1 MIMTNYFVR
10 QGILLTALL
19 IASAGFAAEHFFT
32 PPESPFII
40 EPKEKTITIKL
51 SSGGVESAQSQIDSA
66 RKTASNAVLV
76 ARLSGKLVV
85 GKSPLRLGS
94 RTCLVMDEGT
104 TIEAAADASAASLLE
119 IAGAE
124 LVSVSS
130 AGSERGALDGK
141 GRQITGI
148 AVRGSGK
155 VNIDNLLIRG
165 CGAGAIAHTGREA
178 VLVNDASSVTRCVIR
193 DCGDGLVVTNTA
205 AFMCLDN
212 EFRNNRGVAVTMT
225 SQRSVIAG
233 NDFIGNKAG
242 VVSASD
248 HGVVARNFFVG
259 NESAIKLEAA
269 SIGNLVTGNRSRGA
283 AGSLLV
289 GGKGNQIFDNDLMG
303 VASQDQGGVS
313 NLFVNN
319 ARLKV
324 DGSSQTP
331 RVFNPPTFSNPHS
344 NNVIVPGLGRF
355 DLVIP
360 GSTNKFQPAD
370 LSPVCE
376 GLAKARAEHPND
388 VIVLKLQGYYL
399 SRKPDGLVL
408 PPNTC
413 VILEGV
419 IRAELGIAAD
429 PIYVKTNSITQVVR
443 LSPSGYSSFSGGT
456 LDGGRQ
462 AFHGILVTNESIAVI
477 DGVDVRACAR
487 DGIYTKGR
495 GEGFP
500 LFINGCS
507 VSANVGRGIWL
518 HVAGGIHTI
527 GNVCSGNNMDGID
540 VDAEARD
547 CTVLFNVS
555 SGNRRHGV
563 FVEEAVTNNIVFGNQ
578 LSGNFRS
585 GVHVWNEDVLGN
597 TGQNVITAN
606 LCRDNVK
613 GLSVGGR
620 AADKTAHGNF
630 FFNNVCVGNRDFGL
644 APGNSHATGNYF
656 AQFVI
661 HGNGGQAIGTFPKS
675 LLFFASPASE

>member
-1 MIMTNYFVR
+1 MKN
-10 QGILLTALL
+10 LLRSGCYCVSLL
-19 IASAGFAAEHFFT
+19 IASYGFAAEHFFT
-32 PPESPFII
+32 PPDAPFII
-40 EPKEKTITIKL
+40 EPKEKIIAIKL
-51 SSGGVESAQSQIDSA
+51 SSGGAEGAQAQIDSA

-76 ARLSGKLVV
+76 ARVSGKLVV
-85 GKSPLRLGS
+85 GKNSLRLGS
-94 RTCLVMDEGT
+94 RTCLVMDEGA

-124 LVSVSS
+124 FVSVSS
-130 AGSERGALDGK
+130 AASERGALDGK
-141 GRQITGI
+141 GRQIIGI

-155 VNIDNLLIRG
+155 VNIDNLSIRG

-178 VLVNDASSVTRCVIR
+178 VLVNDASSVTRCLIR
-193 DCGDGLVVTNTA
+193 DCGDGLVVTSTA

-212 EFRNNRGVAVTMT
+212 EFHNNRGVAVTMT

-242 VVSASD
+242 VVSARD
-248 HGVVARNFFVG
+248 HGVVARNFFDG
-259 NESAIKLEAA
+259 NERAIKLEAA
-269 SIGNLVTGNRSRGA
+269 SIGNLVTRNRSRGA
-283 AGSLLV
+283 AGALLV

-303 VASQDQGGVS
+303 VASQDSGS
-313 NLFVNN
+313 ANNLFVNN

-324 DGSSQTP
+324 DSSSQMP
-331 RVFNPPTFSNPHS
+331 GIFNPPTFSNPHS

-355 DLVIP
+355 DLVIL

-388 VIVLKLQGYYL
+388 VIVLKLQGFYL
-399 SRKPDGLVL
+399 SRKPEGFVL

-413 VILEGV
+413 VILDGV

-429 PIYVKTNSITQVVR
+429 PIYVKTNPITQVVR
-443 LSPSGYSSFSGGT
+443 MSPSGYSSFSGGT

-462 AFHGILVTNESIAVI
+462 AFHGIVATNKSIAVI

-507 VSANVGRGIWL
+507 VSANIGRGIWL
-518 HVAGGIHTI
+518 HVAGDVHAI
-527 GNVCSGNNMDGID
+527 GNVCAGNNMDGID

-555 SGNRRHGV
+555 AGNRRHGV
-563 FVEEAVTNNIVFGNQ
+563 FVEEATTNNVVFANQ

-585 GVHVWNEDVLGN
+585 GVHVWNEAVEGN
-597 TGQNVITAN
+597 TGQNVIAAN
-606 LCRDNVK
+606 LCSRNVK
-613 GLSVGGR
+613 GVSVGGR
-620 AADKTAHGNF
+620 AADKTANGNF
-630 FFNNVCVGNRDFGL
+630 LFNNVCLNNRDFNL
-644 APGNSHATGNYF
+644 VSGNSRATNNYF
-656 AQFVI
+656 SQMVI
-661 HGNGGQAIGTFPKS
+661 DGGAEKS
-675 LLFFASPASE
+675 GGVFSKTNSFFSGPARQ